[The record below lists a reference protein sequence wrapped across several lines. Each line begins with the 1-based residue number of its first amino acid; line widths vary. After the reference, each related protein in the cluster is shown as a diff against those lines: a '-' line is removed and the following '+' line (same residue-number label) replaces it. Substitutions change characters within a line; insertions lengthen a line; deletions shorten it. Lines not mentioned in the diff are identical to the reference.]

1 MMNKLYKRTLS
12 VISVASVACLLMLCN
27 VFSCL
32 AATSKTPS
40 IALSDAWGK
49 AGDTVDVT
57 ITMSNNPGFAS
68 ANLYVVYDEAVLTL
82 KSVKDGG
89 LLSGVTHSDSYT
101 SPYGLCWLNDLS
113 TENFTVNGTLATLS
127 FEISSSAPQGT
138 TTISL
143 EQDIIDCNVESV
155 VFATESGTVEIGS
168 STQQSNGKAS
178 KSASE
183 ISDAP
188 NQSSANDSD
197 KDSNI
202 NKSSQANAQR
212 SDEDTSAPAA
222 DGNGSTASATDA
234 SGYTLASSSSPDSST
249 DKNGGDSKT
258 AIIIAAAV
266 LLAAALSA
274 VFVCKKSKAKIKNKS
289 K

>member
-258 AIIIAAAV
+258 AIIIAAV

-274 VFVCKKSKAKIKNKS
+274 VLVCKKSKAKIKNKS